1 MISHKKFPL
10 DQEGFALRKAFP
22 FPFRSLP
29 GYFLAQNVQLSK
41 NTPYFDL
48 KPQSIN
54 RFL

>member
-22 FPFRSLP
+22 FPFRGIPGLFLP
-29 GYFLAQNVQLSK
+29 KNVKLPK
-41 NTPYFDL
+41 NTPLFDL